1 MLSEVP
7 ALGFLPRAPLCHTQS
22 PGTSRAGTS
31 APSHLPRQAAAVL
44 LLLQGMRLD

>member
-7 ALGFLPRAPLCHTQS
+7 ALGFLPRAPLSTQS